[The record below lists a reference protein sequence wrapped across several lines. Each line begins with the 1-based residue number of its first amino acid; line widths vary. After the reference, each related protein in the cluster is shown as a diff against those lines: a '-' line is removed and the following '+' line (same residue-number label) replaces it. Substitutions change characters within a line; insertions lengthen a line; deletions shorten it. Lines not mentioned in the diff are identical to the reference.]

1 MYVGTIF
8 PGENSLISRIK
19 IFHSINKED
28 EKKNTISI
36 NSKILSKGF
45 PIINNYLKFKDY
57 EVNFETII
65 RPTVRNKRVI
75 TPKYL
80 KKIIKKMKNN
90 VLIIGGSQGIGKYF
104 FDIFKYN
111 KKITKIIT
119 YNKNKIKYKSSKT
132 IIKKIDVLKRYK
144 KN

>member
-1 MYVGTIF
+1 
-8 PGENSLISRIK
+8 
-19 IFHSINKED
+19 
-28 EKKNTISI
+28 
-36 NSKILSKGF
+36 
-45 PIINNYLKFKDY
+45 
-57 EVNFETII
+57 
-65 RPTVRNKRVI
+65 
-75 TPKYL
+75 
-80 KKIIKKMKNN
+80 MKNN

-132 IIKKIDVLKRYK
+132 IIKKINFLKDIK

>member
-28 EKKNTISI
+28 EKNTISI

-65 RPTVRNKRVI
+65 RPTVRNKE
-75 TPKYL
+75 
-80 KKIIKKMKNN
+80 
-90 VLIIGGSQGIGKYF
+90 
-104 FDIFKYN
+104 
-111 KKITKIIT
+111 
-119 YNKNKIKYKSSKT
+119 
-132 IIKKIDVLKRYK
+132 
-144 KN
+144 